1 MAAERT
7 KIAAVTVTYAAV
19 AVTTAATSIAAD
31 VSAARTGAGDPLP
44 VQKYDEA
51 YYLDH
56 HYLL

>member
-1 MAAERT
+1 
-7 KIAAVTVTYAAV
+7 
-19 AVTTAATSIAAD
+19 VTTAATSIAAD
-31 VSAARTGAGDPLP
+31 VSAERTGAGDPLP